1 MEKAEDIYAIPSDFG
16 RDNIG
21 SQSAVERYREKDE
34 NDNIC
39 VENIMSIESNNN
51 IVVGNRKPIVLIG
64 IKDAFVIESDGV
76 ILVVK
81 KDGINEIKE
90 VRKKVG

>member
-1 MEKAEDIYAIPSDFG
+1 
-16 RDNIG
+16 
-21 SQSAVERYREKDE
+21 
-34 NDNIC
+34 
-39 VENIMSIESNNN
+39 MSIESNNN